1 MRVDAA
7 QSRLR
12 RLLNVQ
18 RGRKLRE
25 YLTGYL
31 MVLPA
36 TVLIFVFG
44 IFPVAFALFV
54 SVYKWRLK
62 RGDYIGL
69 RNYFQAAGDLTYVLL
84 FGMAI
89 GAAIAAYFMFR
100 RLRSDAGVQGWG
112 TWLLSVPGLALA
124 ALAFSVLRWAV
135 LALPPVLDIADK
147 IIGKEHTRALFMQL
161 LGEALAEPQVATAWR
176 LTMVIAAAVIVS
188 VLLVAWLLRL
198 ERRAEIVGRFSL
210 FWLAV
215 GLAGLLG
222 WYTYTEVLAAG
233 QQAAASGND
242 LSLGANVVLISAG
255 VVLLALAWFAWQSA
269 AKAAN
274 DWSFWGKIMAA
285 GVLLVAGWVFISQ
298 LPTAIAQGDPDMWQG
313 LVVTAYYSAGTV
325 PFQLAIGMGL
335 AILLFQR
342 LRGSEL
348 FRMLFFL
355 PYVTPIVA
363 SAAVFRQLFST
374 RLQSPANQILKFMG
388 LPASQWLRD
397 PNGIF
402 DMIGKT
408 VGVVVPPWLV
418 GPSLALVVII
428 LYNIW
433 VYAGYDAVIYLAGLG
448 NIDQELI
455 EAAEIDGA
463 SGWQVFRNVI
473 FPLLSP
479 TTYFLSLIA
488 VIGTFKAFTQ
498 IWVMTVTPGGGS
510 SALGTTDTFSVV
522 IFREFYTKLRY
533 GYASALAFVLFAVI
547 LGLTLLNNRIQGS
560 RVFYG

>member
-1 MRVDAA
+1 MRVGVA

-18 RGRKLRE
+18 SGRKLRE

-36 TVLIFVFG
+36 TILVFVFG

-62 RGDYIGL
+62 RGDYLGL
-69 RNYFQAAGDLTYVLL
+69 MNYFQAAGDLTYVLL
-84 FGMAI
+84 FGIAI
-89 GAAIAAYFMFR
+89 GAAVAAYFTLR
-100 RLRSDAGVQGWG
+100 RLNGDAKVQGLV
-112 TWLLSVPGLALA
+112 TWLLSVPGLALS
-124 ALAFSVLRWAV
+124 ALAFSAIRWAV

-147 IIGKEHTRALFMQL
+147 IIGKEHTRALFIQL
-161 LGEALAEPQVATAWR
+161 LGEALAEPQVAAAWR
-176 LTMVIAAAVIVS
+176 LTMAIAAAVVVS
-188 VLLVAWLLRL
+188 AVLAARLLHL

-210 FWLAV
+210 LWLAI
-215 GLAGLLG
+215 GIAGLLG
-222 WYTYTEVLAAG
+222 WFTYTEVLSAA
-233 QQAAASGND
+233 QQAAASGSE
-242 LSLGANVVLISAG
+242 LSLGANVVLISVG
-255 VVLLALAWFAWQSA
+255 VALLVLAWIAWQSA
-269 AKAAN
+269 AKATN
-274 DWSFWGKIMAA
+274 DWAFWGKILAA
-285 GVLLVAGWVFISQ
+285 GVLLVGGWVFISQ

-313 LVVTAYYSAGTV
+313 LVVTMYYSVGTV

-355 PYVTPIVA
+355 PYVTPVVA

-374 RLQSPANQILKFMG
+374 RLQSPANQILKLVG

-397 PNGIF
+397 PTGIF
-402 DMIGKT
+402 DMLGKVIG
-408 VGVVVPPWLV
+408 VEVPAWLV

-463 SGWQVFRNVI
+463 SGWQVFRHII

-498 IWVMTVTPGGGS
+498 IWVLTVTPGGGS